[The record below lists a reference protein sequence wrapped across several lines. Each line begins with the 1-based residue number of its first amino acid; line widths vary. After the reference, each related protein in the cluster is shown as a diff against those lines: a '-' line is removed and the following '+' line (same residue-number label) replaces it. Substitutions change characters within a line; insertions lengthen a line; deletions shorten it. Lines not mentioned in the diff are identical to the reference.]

1 MLLGFGQMASDP
13 RAPWR
18 RILTD
23 PVTGAPVDYG
33 TTVYR
38 PPAVLR
44 DLLVTRTPFCGFPSC
59 LRPAHR
65 GDLDHREPHN
75 PGAGTGP
82 TNERNLDAYC
92 RRHHRTKH
100 TPGWSVHQG
109 DDGTL
114 TWTSP
119 AGTRGPTKR
128 QPSPNPYCNLPPQ

>member
-1 MLLGFGQMASDP
+1 MQGT
-13 RAPWR
+13 WR

-38 PPAVLR
+38 PPAALR
-44 DLLVTRTPFCGFPSC
+44 DLVVTRTPICGCPSC

-65 GDLDHREPHN
+65 GDLDHRERHN
-75 PGAGTGP
+75 PSAGTGP
-82 TNERNLDAYC
+82 TNERDLDAYC

-119 AGTRGPTKR
+119 SGHTWTQEAPAIAEPIL
-128 QPSPNPYCNLPPQ
+128 QPSDPDEPLPF